1 MNVPPGSWLRWSLL
15 LMLVAARAAAAE
27 DYSFDV
33 SAFEKKS
40 FEIGGYLQLE
50 QDALNLNRSGAQYK
64 LGYYGGPRRADLDQS
79 TGIMELTGKLRQGI
93 GTFDFRTFSDAQ
105 NNELSSD
112 HTNRF
117 YEAVYSLRPDPGMT
131 LEAGKRA
138 LSWGKGYAWN
148 PIGFVQR
155 PKDPNDP
162 QLAREGYV
170 MADGDFIWN
179 PGGALQ
185 TVAFTPVLMP
195 VGDQVNNDFGS
206 SGHLNPAFKLYA
218 LYRDTDL
225 DFAWQGQ
232 GSRPGRFGFDFARNL
247 ETNFEIHGEWARILQ
262 FPRVVTDASGRTST
276 EVANATSYLLGLRYL
291 THNNT
296 TYIAEVYHNGTGYS
310 ESEADQFYQFVD
322 AAFAPNQAPGSKPL
336 LQKAFA
342 LGQGPYGRPFAGKNY
357 LYFRAQ
363 KQDAFGIV
371 YFQPAVFALVNRDDG
386 SFQFTPELDY
396 TGYKNLELRLRLYML
411 HGGNFSDFGEKQNSR
426 KLELYARYYF

>member
-1 MNVPPGSWLRWSLL
+1 MNASRTRPWWPLVLL
-15 LMLVAARAAAAE
+15 LAAAGARAA
-27 DYSFDV
+27 DQYSFDA
-33 SAFEKKS
+33 SQYEKKPY
-40 FEIGGYLQLE
+40 ELGGYVQFQ
-50 QDALNLNRSGAQYK
+50 QDAFALNRSGAQYK
-64 LGYYGGPRRADLDQS
+64 LGYYGGPQRASLDQT

-93 GTFDFRTFSDAQ
+93 GTFDFRTFSSAQ
-105 NNELSSD
+105 GNELSSD
-112 HTNRF
+112 QTNRF
-117 YEAVYSLRPDPGMT
+117 YEAAFSLRPNPGMT

-185 TVAFTPVLMP
+185 TIAFTPVLMP
-195 VGDQVNNDFGS
+195 VGDQVNNDFGA

-225 DFAWQGQ
+225 DFAWQGR

-262 FPRVVTDASGRTST
+262 SPQVVTDARGRTST

-291 THNNT
+291 TQGNT
-296 TYIAEVYHNGTGYS
+296 TYIAEYYHNGTGYS
-310 ESEADQFYQFVD
+310 ASEADQFYQLVD
-322 AAFAPNQAPGSKPL
+322 AAFAPNLPPGGNPL
-336 LQKAFA
+336 LQKA
-342 LGQGPYGRPFAGKNY
+342 LQLDQGPYGRPFAGENY
-357 LYFRAQ
+357 AYFRAQ
-363 KQDAFGIV
+363 QQDAFGIV
-371 YFQPAVFALVNRDDG
+371 YFQPAVFALVNLNDG
-386 SFQFTPELDY
+386 SFQVTPELDY
-396 TGYKNLELRLRLYML
+396 TGYKNVELRLRLYLL
-411 HGGNFSDFGEKQNSR
+411 HGNSSTDFGEKPNER
-426 KLELYARYYF
+426 KLEFYARYYF